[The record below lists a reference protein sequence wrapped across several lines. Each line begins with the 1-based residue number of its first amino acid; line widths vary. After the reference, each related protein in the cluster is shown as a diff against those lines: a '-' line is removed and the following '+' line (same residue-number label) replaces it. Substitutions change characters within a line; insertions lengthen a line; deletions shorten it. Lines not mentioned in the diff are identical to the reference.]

1 MDIVACIKE
10 TFDTQAKIVL
20 DDNGNIDENDVK
32 YVLNPFDEYAVEE
45 AVSLKER
52 FGGTVTVVTA
62 SARDP
67 KGTVFYCLAM
77 GADNA
82 VIISD
87 PAMKQCDAHVT
98 ALVLSRVL
106 STMRFDLI
114 VCGREAIDDGA
125 SEVPSRLAAL
135 LDLPQVTVVSSLVVS
150 DGTIKAKR
158 DIDGGTEL
166 VSGSIPCLLSVQ
178 KGLNIPR
185 YPSLRA
191 IMMAKK
197 KVVNHLRFSDLS
209 IDPKELQPFV
219 RVQKINL
226 SELRKGGE
234 IFTGAV
240 KESVVKL
247 VEIIQKR
254 TSLCQ

>member
-1 MDIVACIKE
+1 MNIVACIKE
-10 TFDTQAKIVL
+10 TFDTQARIFL
-20 DDNGNIDENDVK
+20 DDDGNIDENDMK
-32 YVLNPFDEYAVEE
+32 YVLNPFDEYAMEE
-45 AVSLKER
+45 AVALKEK
-52 FGGTVTVVTA
+52 FGGTVTLLTA

-67 KGTVFYCLAM
+67 KATVYYCLAM

-98 ALVLSRVL
+98 ALILSRVL
-106 STMRFDLI
+106 SEMKFDLI
-114 VCGREAIDDGA
+114 FCGREAIDDGA

-135 LDLPQVTVVSSLVVS
+135 LDLPQVTIVSSLEVQY
-150 DGTIKAKR
+150 GKIKARR

-166 VSGSIPCLLSVQ
+166 VSASLPCLLTTQ

-185 YPSLRA
+185 YPSMRG

-197 KVVNHLRFSDLS
+197 KMIRYMSFSDLCIGS
-209 IDPKELQPFV
+209 KESQPFV
-219 RVQKINL
+219 RVREISL
-226 SELRKGGE
+226 SKSRKGGE
-234 IFTGAV
+234 ILTGSV
-240 KESVVKL
+240 KESVAKL